1 MAKSDLKRQW
11 EPNEGAFQRLLSWL
25 DQGSDSEGQRYLELR
40 ERLVLYFAHRN
51 GPAPED
57 LADETLNRVARRLEE
72 TGSIDDI
79 VPARYCYIVAK
90 FVLLEALR
98 QRRRQLNVSSGD
110 HEVTTQPRIIDE
122 AAAEHERAVTCLE
135 QCLAECA
142 ASDRQLILDYYRT
155 ESGSASA
162 QRKQLAGWL
171 GLTANSLAIRACRIR
186 SQLERCVRL
195 CRQR

>member
-1 MAKSDLKRQW
+1 MAKTVRRQW
-11 EPNEGAFQRLLSWL
+11 EPNEATFQRLLAWL
-25 DQGSDSEGQRYLELR
+25 DQGSDSEGRCYLELR
-40 ERLVLYFAHRN
+40 ERLVLYFARRN

-98 QRRRQLNVSSGD
+98 QRRRQLNVPSGD

-142 ASDRQLILDYYRT
+142 APDRQLILDYYRT
-155 ESGSASA
+155 GSGSASA
-162 QRKQLAGWL
+162 QRKQLAGRL

-186 SQLERCVRL
+186 SRLERCVRL